1 MPGHVD
7 DSDLEVLPLGAG
19 EGEVGKAE
27 LDGDSAFLFLWE
39 AVRIDARES
48 LHESRLSVINVADRS
63 EDEVHLNE
71 KLKESM
77 MGFKP

>member
-27 LDGDSAFLFLWE
+27 LDGDKE
-39 AVRIDARES
+39 
-48 LHESRLSVINVADRS
+48 VISTVT
-63 EDEVHLNE
+63 
-71 KLKESM
+71 
-77 MGFKP
+77 